1 MRKIGGF
8 ILKILPFVIIG
19 ALIVVIVASGKEMSV
34 ETVLSFMPDNLFLAA
49 VVLMIMYAL
58 KSLSLIFP
66 ILVLH
71 VAAGMIFPVWTAM
84 LLNIIGTGIA
94 YTVPYIIGRASGA
107 SAADKLMEKYPKARE
122 FIGVQKNSGWFL
134 SFILRAVSC
143 LPADIVSMYLG
154 SIKTPYLTYITA
166 GVAGTLPGL
175 IPATVAGMSL
185 MNPKSAAFI
194 ISVAATVIASLGSVL
209 IYWSIKRRNANAAL
223 KSRRRKTL

>member
-8 ILKILPFVIIG
+8 ILKILPFAVIG
-19 ALIVVIVASGKEMSV
+19 ALIAAIAASGKEMSV
-34 ETVLSFMPDNLFLAA
+34 ETVLAYMPNNLLLAA
-49 VVLMIMYAL
+49 GVLMIMYAL

-84 LLNIIGTGIA
+84 ILNIVGTGIA
-94 YTVPYIIGRASGA
+94 YTIPYVIGRVSGA
-107 SAADKLMEKYPKARE
+107 SAADKLMEKYPKARD
-122 FIGVQKNSGWFL
+122 FIGIQKNSGWFL

-154 SIKTPYLTYITA
+154 SIKTPYMTYITA
-166 GVAGTLPGL
+166 GVLGTLPGL

-185 MNPKSAAFI
+185 MNPKSTVFI
-194 ISVAATVIASLGSVL
+194 ISVAATVITSLGSVL
-209 IYWSIKRRNANAAL
+209 IYWMIKRRSAKSAQ
-223 KSRRRKTL
+223 KSR